1 MLVAIIEYE
10 LNPGVE
16 AEFETHLAALLP
28 RLSTIDGFLRAEPA
42 GSLGKAGRLYEISY
56 WRDAAALARWAA
68 DPEHAR
74 AMAAGRERLLAWYRI
89 QVAEI
94 VRDWHVGPLPGD
106 VSSVPG

>member
-10 LNPGVE
+10 LNPG
-16 AEFETHLAALLP
+16 ADTEFETHLAALLP

-42 GSLGKAGRLYEISY
+42 RSLGRPARLYEISY

-68 DPEHAR
+68 DPAHAR

-89 QVAEI
+89 QVAEV
-94 VRDWHVGPLPGD
+94 VRDWSVGALPEDVALVPL
-106 VSSVPG
+106 